1 MYVVD
6 LEFILGMVSLTWQRD
21 SEFMTGNEVG
31 VNAEFILEL
40 LGMKWEW
47 IMIWGWIIHNSS

>member
-1 MYVVD
+1 MD
-6 LEFILGMVSLTWQRD
+6 LEFILGIVSLTWQRD